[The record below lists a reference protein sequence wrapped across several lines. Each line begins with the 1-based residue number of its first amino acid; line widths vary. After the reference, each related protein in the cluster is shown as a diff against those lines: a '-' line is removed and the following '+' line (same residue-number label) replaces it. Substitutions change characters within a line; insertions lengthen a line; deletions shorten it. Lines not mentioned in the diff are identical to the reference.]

1 MPHDKIC
8 HEAYFLWSWWEIPPL
23 QSSYLLLSDYC
34 HNKLAYSALL
44 NNIDI
49 IVIISY
55 NVILFENKD
64 FMGPSEKFR
73 GWGKPIQSAKY
84 RN

>member
-1 MPHDKIC
+1 MTKSVMRHI
-8 HEAYFLWSWWEIPPL
+8 FLWSWWEIPPL
-23 QSSYLLLSDYC
+23 QSFYLLLSDYC

-49 IVIISY
+49 ILITSY

-64 FMGPSEKFR
+64 FMC
-73 GWGKPIQSAKY
+73 
-84 RN
+84 

>member
-1 MPHDKIC
+1 MTKSVMRHIS
-8 HEAYFLWSWWEIPPL
+8 LWSWWEIHPL

-49 IVIISY
+49 ILIISY

-64 FMGPSEKFR
+64 FMC
-73 GWGKPIQSAKY
+73 
-84 RN
+84 

>member
-1 MPHDKIC
+1 MATQSYKSLGTYLRVC
-8 HEAYFLWSWWEIPPL
+8 PL
-23 QSSYLLLSDYC
+23 FYELMLLCLSDTNGFYLLLSDYC

-64 FMGPSEKFR
+64 FMC
-73 GWGKPIQSAKY
+73 
-84 RN
+84 